1 MRSYEIGLFV
11 SLRQNC
17 IRREATAL
25 RGGEVGD
32 VQKERVDRQ
41 LAKEIS
47 KSTNRVDFIHLTIFF
62 FFEPIQ
68 CSSLDRTYNKHS
80 LGSSR
85 NTQGEELGK
94 RRPPSGQ
101 V

>member
-41 LAKEIS
+41 LAEEIS
-47 KSTNRVDFIHLTIFF
+47 KSTNKVDFIHLTNFF
-62 FFEPIQ
+62 FFL
-68 CSSLDRTYNKHS
+68 S
-80 LGSSR
+80 
-85 NTQGEELGK
+85 
-94 RRPPSGQ
+94 PSG
-101 V
+101 VPALIEHIIGIP